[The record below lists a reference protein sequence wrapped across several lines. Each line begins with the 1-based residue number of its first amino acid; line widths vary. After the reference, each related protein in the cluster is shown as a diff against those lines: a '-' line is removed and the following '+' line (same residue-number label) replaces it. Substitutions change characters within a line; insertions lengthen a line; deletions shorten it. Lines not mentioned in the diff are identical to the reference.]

1 MDMHENLLAGEK
13 TGLTEKF
20 PNAKAAKYTKLPR
33 KSKCPTITGFLFF
46 LATSVEDAFGG
57 SAL

>member
-1 MDMHENLLAGEK
+1 MDMHENLLAGEE

-33 KSKCPTITGFLFF
+33 KSKCPKITGFLFL
-46 LATSVEDAFGG
+46 LATSAEDASGS